1 MSFTIWEPSGT
12 MFIQWFATMDDVIA
26 SMVKNP
32 HNTYHRN

>member
-12 MFIQWFATMDDVIA
+12 MFIQWFPTMGHLIA

-32 HNTYHRN
+32 QNTYHRN